1 MLQNNESIVAAQ
13 RALLETAHNVGL
25 KSIEGAAKL
34 FELNLQAV
42 RATIGE
48 TTEQFKS
55 LLEADAATR
64 LTDKSLTALPQASG
78 EKLASYT
85 KQAYDIVAATNGEI
99 AELLQK
105 HVEDTQELAVAAIDN
120 AAKNAPAGSESLFA
134 AARTSFGAA
143 RSAYTQAVSA
153 SKKLTEMAEQNVAT
167 VAKAGA
173 RVASVKPAV
182 ASNASPIVTAAA

>member
-55 LLEADAATR
+55 LLEADAAAR

-105 HVEDTQELAVAAIDN
+105 HVEDTQELAVAAFDN

-182 ASNASPIVTAAA
+182 ASTASPIVTAAA